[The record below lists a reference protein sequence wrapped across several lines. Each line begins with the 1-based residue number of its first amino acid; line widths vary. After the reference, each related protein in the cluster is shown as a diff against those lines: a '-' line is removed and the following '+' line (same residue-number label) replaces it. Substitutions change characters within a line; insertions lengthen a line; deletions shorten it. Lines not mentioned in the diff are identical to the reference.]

1 MKAFITAFALL
12 GFVAAST
19 IPVVAK
25 ADTTTT
31 QTPVKKHAKK
41 HVAKNTHHHS
51 AKSKA
56 KKPAG
61 ATG

>member
-1 MKAFITAFALL
+1 MKSFVTAFALL

-19 IPVVAK
+19 LPVVAK
-25 ADTTTT
+25 ADTPTT
-31 QTPVKKHAKK
+31 QTQTPKHAKK
-41 HVAKNTHHHS
+41 HVAKNTHHHT

-61 ATG
+61 VTG

>member
-1 MKAFITAFALL
+1 MKSFITAFALL

-25 ADTTTT
+25 ADTPTT
-31 QTPVKKHAKK
+31 QTSPKKHVKK
-41 HVAKNTHHHS
+41 HVAKNTHHHTS
-51 AKSKA
+51 KSKA
-56 KKPAG
+56 KKPTG